1 MLSDSRLSNENVD
14 SRLNVFASRTR
25 SASLSIPMDSTESY
39 EPQPNLVG
47 HTGPLRNERR
57 TPFIQ
62 MSGPLYVSRNR
73 ENNFRLNQGVTSIQM
88 PERKIETYPSFSGM
102 EQNDW
107 SEDSYARKNEHLLR
121 SGQLGMCNDPYC
133 TTCPTFYNYQAG
145 QAKHQKTSGLFD
157 ARYNALYGDAKG
169 CARRFFSFLSSF
181 VPGIMNPHTKVV
193 QQWNQFYVISCLV
206 AIFIDPLFFFLLYI
220 QKDNKCIAINWPWTT
235 AIVFFRSVTDFVYF
249 LNMLLQFKLAYV
261 APESRVVGAGELVDH
276 PKKIALNYLR
286 GYFCFD
292 FFIVLPLPQIMI
304 LIVLPRN
311 LALSG
316 ANYAKN
322 LLRTAVL
329 VQYVPKLYRF
339 LPLFAGQS
347 STGFES
353 AWANFFMNLFTY
365 VLSGHVIGSGWYLF
379 GLQRV
384 NQCLRNACDGNQLCD
399 YIDCGLGN
407 VTDKFINNVTKWNT
421 WKEDEISNSCFGE
434 DDFYGIYQQ
443 AVNLTTIH
451 NIAIRY
457 TYSLFWGFQQIST
470 LAGNLTPSYFVW
482 EVLFTMAIIGLGLL
496 LFAFL
501 IGNMQNFLQALVKRK
516 LEMSL
521 RRRDVEQWM
530 SHRRLPEDLRKQVR
544 AAERY
549 NWAATRG
556 VNEEMLF
563 ENLPENLQR
572 DIRRHLFKFVRK

>member
-1 MLSDSRLSNENVD
+1 MAGYEKDDLPMLSDSRLSNENVD

-25 SASLSIPMDSTESY
+25 SASLSIPMNSTESY

-62 MSGPLYVSRNR
+62 MSGPLYISRHW
-73 ENNFRLNQGVTSIQM
+73 ENNLRPNQGVTSIQM

-107 SEDSYARKNEHLLR
+107 SEDSYAKKNEHLLR

-145 QAKHQKTSGLFD
+145 QAKHQKTSRIFD
-157 ARYNALYGDAKG
+157 AKYNALYGDAKG

-193 QQWNQFYVISCLV
+193 QQWNQFYVISCLA
-206 AIFIDPLFFFLLYI
+206 AIFIDPSFFFLLHI
-220 QKDNKCIAINWPWTT
+220 ERDSKCIAINWPWTT
-235 AIVFFRSVTDFVYF
+235 TIVFLRSVTDFVYL
-249 LNMLLQFKLAYV
+249 LNMLLQFRLAYV
-261 APESRVVGAGELVDH
+261 APESMVVGAGELVDH

-286 GYFCFD
+286 TYFCID
-292 FFIVLPLPQIMI
+292 FFIALPLPQIMI
-304 LIVLPRN
+304 LIVLPHN

-329 VQYVPKLYRF
+329 VQYFPKLYRF

-347 STGFES
+347 SIGFTFES
-353 AWANFFMNLFTY
+353 AWANFFMNIFTY

-384 NQCLRNACDGNQLCD
+384 NQCLQDACHKDGSFCK
-399 YIDCGLGN
+399 YIDCGRGN
-407 VTDKFINNVTKWNT
+407 GTGTFIRSDPNWEA
-421 WKEDEISNSCFGE
+421 WKLRGSSNSCFTEEG
-434 DDFYGIYQQ
+434 FPYGIYKQ
-443 AVNLTTIH
+443 AVNLTTEH
-451 NIAIRY
+451 NIATRY
-457 TYSLFWGFQQIST
+457 IYSLFWGFQQIST
-470 LAGNLTPSYFVW
+470 LAGNQTPSYFVW

-501 IGNMQNFLQALVKRK
+501 IGHMQNFLQALVKRYDFLLIHF
-516 LEMSL
+516 LENRHIGYQWYFFSL
-521 RRRDVEQWM
+521 QNSKPSISR
-530 SHRRLPEDLRKQVR
+530 
-544 AAERY
+544 
-549 NWAATRG
+549 
-556 VNEEMLF
+556 
-563 ENLPENLQR
+563 
-572 DIRRHLFKFVRK
+572 